1 MLTIAVPSRLPTEAQ
16 PADHSPE
23 AKAGGVGGASPP
35 SLHCIDNVTTI
46 NYTVLMTTIQIRTQE
61 KTKKCVQKILAELGL
76 DMSTAINMYLVQ
88 ITKQG
93 GIPFDI
99 LTENGMTLKAE
110 REILAAAEDV
120 RNSKETYSSAEEM
133 FDAILK

>member
-1 MLTIAVPSRLPTEAQ
+1 
-16 PADHSPE
+16 
-23 AKAGGVGGASPP
+23 
-35 SLHCIDNVTTI
+35 
-46 NYTVLMTTIQIRTQE
+46 MTTIQIRTQE

-110 REILAAAEDV
+110 REILAAAEDA
-120 RNSKETYSSAEEM
+120 RKSTETYSSAEEM
-133 FDAILK
+133 HDAIMTE